1 MTGLVWPGQPVLIS
15 LFGKCPKLK
24 VRKKVEKEKNIDN
37 LLTVPITIIFKK
49 D

>member
-15 LFGKCPKLK
+15 LFGKCPNLK
-24 VRKKVEKEKNIDN
+24 VRKKVEKGKNIDN
-37 LLTVPITIIFKK
+37 LLTVAITIIFKK